1 MDKLLELLE
10 QLYNQTIDESAY
22 CEDEMSWYF
31 KDENALAQEV
41 ESLCDELLISDNG
54 QCNWENIIILKNA
67 GYRVYAGERDSF
79 GWLTGCVQKK
89 GDKRIIV
96 YG

>member
-22 CEDEMSWYF
+22 YYEDEMSWYF
-31 KDENALAQEV
+31 KDENVLAQEV
-41 ESLCDELLISDNG
+41 TWLCDELLINRG
-54 QCNWENIIILKNA
+54 QCNWENIAILRDA

-89 GDKRIIV
+89 DDKRIIV